1 MDCSLLFVSHSLNE
15 GIIDCSN
22 IDIEHVDDDDDDAGS
37 KDLDKVNEHL

>member
-1 MDCSLLFVSHSLNE
+1 MNE

-22 IDIEHVDDDDDDAGS
+22 IDIEHVDDDDDAGS